1 MQVKQFAAVISLAFA
16 ALGSM
21 AGAQAQTM
29 QAIQG
34 ANVVFYYDADV
45 WGTNTATVTGNSI
58 SFAMPASY
66 QVSATG
72 LNPTDEPFNFYLGH
86 STSALVVVAKSGYTL
101 ASAVD
106 VGLQGSAN
114 LVAGGS
120 TTGYVGQY
128 LSYGNYEH
136 DLFMPV
142 SSLEY
147 IALSGYTE
155 QTGYSEHYTTA
166 AASATYKALGFNGD
180 VLLSVGHT
188 GSGVSTASIDQVSY
202 AFNVSAVPE
211 PDTYLLLLAGVGV
224 LAYARRRHGR
234 A

>member
-1 MQVKQFAAVISLAFA
+1 MQIKQFAAVFSLAVA

-21 AGAQAQTM
+21 ASAQAQTM

-72 LNPTDEPFNFYLGH
+72 LSDTDSAFNYYSGH

-142 SSLEY
+142 NSLEY
-147 IALSGYTE
+147 ISLSGYTE

-166 AASATYKALGFNGD
+166 AGSVTYKALGFNGD

>member
-66 QVSATG
+66 QLSVTGLSATDT
-72 LNPTDEPFNFYLGH
+72 PSSFYTGH
-86 STSALVVVAKSGYTL
+86 STSALVVVAKNGYTL
-101 ASAVD
+101 AMD
-106 VGLQGSAN
+106 VGVSLQGSAN
-114 LVAGGS
+114 LVAGGNAI
-120 TTGYVGQY
+120 GYVGQY

-136 DLFMPV
+136 DMYMPV
-142 SSLEY
+142 HSLEY
-147 IALSGYTE
+147 ISLSGYTD

-166 AASATYKALGFNGD
+166 VGSATYKTLGLSGE
-180 VLLSVGHT
+180 VLLGVNHT
-188 GSGVSTASIDQVSY
+188 GTGVSTASIDQVSY

-211 PDTYLLLLAGVGV
+211 PDTYLLLLTGVGV